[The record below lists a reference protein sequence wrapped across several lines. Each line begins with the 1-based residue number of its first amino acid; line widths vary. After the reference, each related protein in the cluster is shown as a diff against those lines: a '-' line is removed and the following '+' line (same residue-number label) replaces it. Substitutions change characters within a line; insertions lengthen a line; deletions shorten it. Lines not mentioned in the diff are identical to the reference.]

1 MKETLKR
8 NFTQLRKNTRSR
20 KEKKCGK
27 KKPRPQTRNIII
39 IMHIVIADEI
49 KPTAQKILDEL
60 GSASE
65 EDCMNQT
72 KKSNRP
78 SDVDVGR
85 LL

>member
-1 MKETLKR
+1 
-8 NFTQLRKNTRSR
+8 
-20 KEKKCGK
+20 
-27 KKPRPQTRNIII
+27 
-39 IMHIVIADEI
+39 MHIIIADEI

-72 KKSNRP
+72 KKSRYDNGP

-85 LL
+85 CLTFIS